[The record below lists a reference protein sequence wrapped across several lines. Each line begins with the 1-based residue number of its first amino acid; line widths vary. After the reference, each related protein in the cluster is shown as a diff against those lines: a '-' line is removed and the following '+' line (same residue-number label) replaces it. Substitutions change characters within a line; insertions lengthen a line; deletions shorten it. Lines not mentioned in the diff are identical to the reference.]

1 MNNAIQGSKRKGVF
15 NTLSKKTLRMTPSMM
30 NVIPPDTTTS
40 YFNLVNQDDQEGH
53 NDLSSEQME
62 QIMFQ
67 MGKKLLIDEESINK
81 LLAQNTNLVD
91 NLNQLKKL
99 VNNLTEDV
107 SKLNDRL
114 NKQDKKII
122 QLEREIEDQTFK
134 FPASTES
141 KCDRSPSYIS

>member
-1 MNNAIQGSKRKGVF
+1 MNNAIQGSKRKGDF
-15 NTLSKKTLRMTPSMM
+15 TNLSKKTLRMTPSIM
-30 NVIPPDTTTS
+30 NVIPPDTTIS
-40 YFNLVNQDDQEGH
+40 YFSLVNQDDQDE
-53 NDLSSEQME
+53 LSGEQME
-62 QIMFQ
+62 KIMLK

-81 LLAQNTNLVD
+81 LLAQNRNLVD

-107 SKLNDRL
+107 SKLNDRV